1 MLGASTGTSMK
12 TMNTRLITRAI
23 ASASNRSRTMA
34 TTSTR
39 VTAADAPCSARAAIS
54 NVKLSAMP
62 HSRANAAYS
71 AIPVARIGLR
81 PKRSASGPHSNW
93 VEPKPNK

>member
-12 TMNTRLITRAI
+12 TMKTRLITRAI

-39 VTAADAPCSARAAIS
+39 VTAADAPIATRPAIS
-54 NVKLSAMP
+54 SAKLPAKRAQQGEQAVERDPGGEDRLAAEAVGERAPDAAGS
-62 HSRANAAYS
+62 SRS
-71 AIPVARIGLR
+71 R
-81 PKRSASGPHSNW
+81 
-93 VEPKPNK
+93 